1 MVASLRARQHCTS
14 AERWRIGVLTV
25 AAAAFS
31 GVALAYAPSHDVHDG
46 ILASLRAIDLQYAS
60 LQRDV
65 LQARAGLLR
74 NYDPLV
80 SGIADLNATTD
91 RLRMLFTAGNHDGVS
106 DFDDELSAISGS
118 IASDENLVDRF
129 KTNNSLL
136 QNSLEIFNQLLSQ
149 RYQDPYFEG
158 QPPTDRS
165 GHLGNLMMRF
175 ASNPSTDLEMQ
186 IRAELEGLQA
196 RSGSRQGYVRGL
208 ASHAVM
214 ILKTLPL
221 VDQTTLAI
229 QGSKTLHTADS
240 LRKRYLD
247 SYEVMALQ
255 STRYRVILGSVSF
268 ALFGFAATLV
278 QRRREK
284 TRKLTQQLR
293 FESTLDEVRRLF
305 GEKYT
310 TMETAVDDALE
321 LLGEL
326 FEGPSGDLIII
337 NSENGEIEHSFGT
350 TPNGELH
357 NVVAAARDRLSS
369 KELGPSGARSLMSS
383 DMIIAPRG
391 KRVEV
396 VVTIHLEAQSAVV
409 LRLIVDRDLFDRSDE
424 IHSVIEQAAGTLASC
439 VRLVQ
444 DREEREALQARLE
457 HSQRL
462 EAVGTL
468 AGGIAHEF
476 NNILLAMMGYS
487 EMALD
492 ASAGESSAARYIQET
507 IQSGRRAKLVIDQ
520 ILAFSRKGERITK
533 PFDLCEAVRDVLPLL
548 TVSLPDHLALDV
560 DLPRQ
565 HLTVTGSPIEVQQAI
580 MNICRNAVQA
590 CRNAGWITITLSA
603 VELRTGTL
611 LSHGAA
617 APGAYAV
624 LQVTDTGDGIETN
637 ALPHI
642 FEPFFTTR
650 SDAGGTGLGLA
661 AVHAAIVGMAGH
673 INVQSCVGAGT
684 RFDLYFPITHRPSVS
699 IRDFTVDQSV
709 PMGAGQTVLI
719 AEADDAARMMYEEKA
734 AALGYEP
741 IGFSSLND
749 VDGWISK
756 RGHAADLVVLDIG
769 LWSGQPDIS
778 IIKQHFSPIPT
789 LLIGA
794 SPPSTVVD
802 KGSLNQVQYLR
813 EPVTTTRLA
822 WSISTALAKA
832 RTSGLARS
840 LSPDLD

>member
-1 MVASLRARQHCTS
+1 M
-14 AERWRIGVLTV
+14 LTVV
-25 AAAAFS
+25 AAAFGS
-31 GVALAYAPSHDVHDG
+31 VALAYVPSRDVHDS
-46 ILASLRAIDLQYAS
+46 ILAGLRAIDLQYAS

-106 DFDDELSAISGS
+106 YFDDELSAVSGS

-175 ASNPSTDLEMQ
+175 ASNPSTDLKMQ

-208 ASHAVM
+208 ASHAVI

-240 LRKRYLD
+240 LRRRYLS
-247 SYEVMALQ
+247 SYEAVVLQ

-305 GEKYT
+305 GEEYT
-310 TMETAVDDALE
+310 AMETAVENALE

-326 FEGPSGDLIII
+326 FEGPKGDLIII

-357 NVVAAARDRLSS
+357 SVVAAARGRPSE
-369 KELGPSGARSLMSS
+369 ELGPSGARSLMSS

-396 VVTIHLEAQSAVV
+396 VVTVRLEAQSAVV

-424 IHSVIEQAAGTLASC
+424 IHSVLEQAAGTLAHC

-492 ASAGESSAARYIQET
+492 ASPGESSAARYIQET

-548 TVSLPDHLALDV
+548 TVSLPDHVALDV

-565 HLTVTGSPIEVQQAI
+565 YLTVTGNPIEVQQAI

-590 CRNAGWITITLSA
+590 CRNAGSIKITLSA
-603 VELRTGTL
+603 VELRIGAR
-611 LSHGAA
+611 LSHGT
-617 APGAYAV
+617 APPGGYAV
-624 LQVTDTGDGIETN
+624 LQITDTGDGIEAN

-661 AVHAAIVGMAGH
+661 AVHAAIVGMAGY
-673 INVQSCVGAGT
+673 INVQSCLGAGT

-699 IRDFTVDQSV
+699 IRDFMVDQSV
-709 PMGAGQTVLI
+709 PIGAGQTVLI
-719 AEADDAARMMYEEKA
+719 AEADDVARIMYEEKA

-756 RGHAADLVVLDIG
+756 RGHAADLVALNIG
-769 LWSGQPDIS
+769 LWPDQPDMS
-778 IIKQHFSPIPT
+778 VIKQHFSPIPT

-794 SPPSTVVD
+794 SPTSTVVD

-813 EPVTTTRLA
+813 EPVTPARLA
-822 WSISTALAKA
+822 WAISTALAKA
-832 RTSGLARS
+832 GTSALARS

>member
-1 MVASLRARQHCTS
+1 MVASLSARQHWTN
-14 AERWRIGVLTV
+14 AERWRIGVLAV
-25 AAAAFS
+25 AAAAFG
-31 GVALAYAPSHDVHDG
+31 GVALAYVPSRDVHDG
-46 ILASLRAIDLQYAS
+46 ILTSLRAIDLQYAS

-65 LQARAGLLR
+65 LRARAGLLR

-91 RLRMLFTAGNHDGVS
+91 SLRMLLTAGNHGGAS
-106 DFDDELSAISGS
+106 GFDDELSAISGS

-129 KTNNSLL
+129 TTNNALL
-136 QNSLEIFNQLLSQ
+136 QNSLEIFNQLLSH

-175 ASNPSTDLEMQ
+175 ASNPSTDLEIQ

-196 RSGSRQGYVRGL
+196 QNGSGQGYVRGL
-208 ASHAVM
+208 AWHAVM

-229 QGSKTLHTADS
+229 QGSKTLKTAEG

-247 SYEVMALQ
+247 SYEVLAVQ
-255 STRYRVILGSVSF
+255 STRHRLILGSVSF

-278 QRRREK
+278 QRHREK

-293 FESTLDEVRRLF
+293 FEGTLDEVRRLF
-305 GEKYT
+305 GEEYT
-310 TMETAVDDALE
+310 TMETAIDSALG

-326 FEGPSGDLIII
+326 FEGPNGDLIII
-337 NSENGEIEHSFGT
+337 NSENGEVEYSFGT
-350 TPNGELH
+350 TRNEELD
-357 NVVAAARDRLSS
+357 NIVAAAHDRLSS
-369 KELGPSGARSLMSS
+369 KELGLSGARSLMSS
-383 DMIIAPRG
+383 DTIIVPGR
-391 KRVEV
+391 KRVDV
-396 VVTIHLEAQSAVV
+396 VVTVRLEAQSAVV
-409 LRLIVDRDLFDRSDE
+409 LRLIVDRDLFDRCDD
-424 IHSVIEQAAGTLASC
+424 IRNVLEQAAGTLAHC

-468 AGGIAHEF
+468 ASGIAHEF

-492 ASAGESSAARYIQET
+492 ASPGGSNAARYIEET

-520 ILAFSRKGERITK
+520 VLAFSRKGERIAK
-533 PFDLCEAVRDVLPLL
+533 PFDLCEAVREVLPLL
-548 TVSLPDHLALDV
+548 TVLLPDHVALEA
-560 DLPRQ
+560 DLSRQ
-565 HLTVTGSPIEVQQAI
+565 HLTVTGNPVEVQQAI
-580 MNICRNAVQA
+580 MNICRNAAQA

-603 VELRTGTL
+603 VELRTVTP
-611 LSHGAA
+611 LSHGT
-617 APGAYAV
+617 APPGGYAV
-624 LQVTDTGDGIETN
+624 LQVTDQGDGIEAN

-650 SDAGGTGLGLA
+650 SGAGGTGLGLA
-661 AVHAAIVGMAGH
+661 AVHRAIVGMAGH

-699 IRDFTVDQSV
+699 IRDFMVEQSV

-719 AEADDAARMMYEEKA
+719 AEADNAARMMYEEKA

-756 RGHAADLVVLDIG
+756 RGHAADLVILDIG
-769 LWSGQPDIS
+769 LWPAQPDIS

-794 SPPSTVVD
+794 SPASTVVD
-802 KGSLNQVQYLR
+802 TGLLNQVQYLR

-822 WSISTALAKA
+822 WAISTALAKA
-832 RTSGLARS
+832 GTNGMARS
-840 LSPDLD
+840 LSRDLD